1 MGCMFFCMFSYVFIL
16 WLLWSWCFV
25 NALWCFVYVSFR
37 FDNKAQLRGWSS
49 HFFMHLICRAG
60 TAANSKFFRLDDF
73 VQVATEFPFD
83 ALQCPLQP
91 VLNEQPFF
99 ETHTPSS
106 NFHQFSTT
114 SRVWNRWQFQQLEF
128 IFRGAEGKRMPP
140 DGYDL
145 PRMGWK
151 ICHQIHELHF
161 FTAFRW
167 VFCWVFYLDFSSNV
181 RKCSVP
187 ILVLCSMDATVCKHS
202 TMFVPALEICRRHEQ
217 IRCEHPHWSTDFSM
231 EDNGWNSWTD
241 NSCITCEYWIL
252 LWFMA
257 VAIILNEVP
266 VVCETVWNKSTS
278 ALQDDESA
286 WPRVAGYHGFWKN
299 I

>member
-1 MGCMFFCMFSYVFIL
+1 MPP
-16 WLLWSWCFV
+16 
-25 NALWCFVYVSFR
+25 
-37 FDNKAQLRGWSS
+37 Q
-49 HFFMHLICRAG
+49 
-60 TAANSKFFRLDDF
+60 T
-73 VQVATEFPFD
+73 
-83 ALQCPLQP
+83 

-106 NFHQFSTT
+106 NFHQFSRLHGFGIGDNFSSSSSSSEVPFEKNAT
-114 SRVWNRWQFQQLEF
+114 RWLW
-128 IFRGAEGKRMPP
+128 PST
-140 DGYDL
+140 DGVEDL
-145 PRMGWK
+145 SSDPWVAF
-151 ICHQIHELHF
+151 LHCF
-161 FTAFRW
+161 SLGFL
-167 VFCWVFYLDFSSNV
+167 WVFYLDFRSNV
-181 RKCSVP
+181 RKCFVP

-252 LWFMA
+252 LWFMMFMA

-266 VVCETVWNKSTS
+266 VVCETAWNKSTS